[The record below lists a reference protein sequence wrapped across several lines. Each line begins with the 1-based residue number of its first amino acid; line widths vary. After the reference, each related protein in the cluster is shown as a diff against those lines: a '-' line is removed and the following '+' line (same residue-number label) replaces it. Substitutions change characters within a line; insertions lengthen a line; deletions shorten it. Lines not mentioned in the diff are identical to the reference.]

1 MISLEEGDG
10 VFRTDVT
17 CLNGKKVGWSVAL
30 SLFQSNNHM
39 TAGFFAVQ
47 SALGDVYICKRNSSE
62 LVWLFCEE
70 EAEESL
76 EGPSFV
82 FVLYFMKGIGGHS
95 KMQNY
100 GFKQS
105 NLPFYEFF
113 GLD

>member
-1 MISLEEGDG
+1 M
-10 VFRTDVT
+10 
-17 CLNGKKVGWSVAL
+17 
-30 SLFQSNNHM
+30 
-39 TAGFFAVQ
+39 
-47 SALGDVYICKRNSSE
+47 
-62 LVWLFCEE
+62 VWLFCEE